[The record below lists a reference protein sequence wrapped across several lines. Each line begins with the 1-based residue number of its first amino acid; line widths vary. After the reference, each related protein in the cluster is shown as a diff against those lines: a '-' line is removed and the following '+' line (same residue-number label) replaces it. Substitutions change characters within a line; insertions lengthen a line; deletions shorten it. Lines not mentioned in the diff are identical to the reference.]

1 MATFTLSG
9 LLRRIRGNYA
19 TIPNYLEMEL
29 RYMDAGER
37 GPKAPTLGQGTPGYH
52 SHVIY
57 IVMSSITTSII
68 VTPSRR
74 SVERTCDDL
83 AIVVLVAVGL
93 IASLTFRDYGLGWDD
108 YTHAEY
114 ADLLLRMY
122 GSGFKDTGALSF
134 ANLYMYGGG
143 FDMAAALLHKVIPL
157 ELFETRR
164 LLGAIVGLI
173 GLAVTWRLGRRVGG
187 PLAGLAALLLLA
199 LCPTFYGHMFM
210 NPKDAPFAVAMVILT
225 LGLVRLAE
233 EYPQPSPRTILIVG
247 LGAGLSIGSRIL
259 GGLGLIYALV
269 GFVPLLAAE
278 VRNQGA
284 REATRRFIHV
294 AYVLLPSLIL
304 GYLIMGLIWPWSI
317 MEPGNPFGALNYF
330 SHFFEKPWKEMFD
343 GALVSVP
350 DMPWSYLPTLFALQL
365 PEVLLGLAIVGA
377 VGALV
382 ALTRGDVPA
391 RRKTILL
398 IVTLAATLPLATAM
412 AKRPALYNG
421 IRHFIFVIP
430 PMTVLA
436 GTAFAWGMD
445 WLKENR
451 RHWQPAAV
459 AIFAFGLLLPLSE
472 MIRLHPYEYTHFN
485 HIAGTVR
492 GADDLYMLDYWG
504 LALKQASDGLREQL
518 AERQEAAPAGRKWKV
533 AVCGPQRPAQ
543 VALGP
548 DFTIGW
554 DSHAADFAMTLGE
567 FYCKGLL
574 APVMVEIKRDDVV
587 FARVYDIRGRSIS
600 SLLAI
605 PAP

>member
-1 MATFTLSG
+1 ML
-9 LLRRIRGNYA
+9 
-19 TIPNYLEMEL
+19 
-29 RYMDAGER
+29 
-37 GPKAPTLGQGTPGYH
+37 
-52 SHVIY
+52 
-57 IVMSSITTSII
+57 SITTSAID
-68 VTPSRR
+68 TPNRR

-83 AIVVLVAVGL
+83 AIIVLAAVGL

-143 FDMAAALLHKVIPL
+143 FDMAAALLHKIIPL

-164 LLGAIVGLI
+164 LLGAVVGVI

-199 LCPTFYGHMFM
+199 LCPTYYGHMFM
-210 NPKDAPFAVAMVILT
+210 NPKDAPFAVAMVILM

-233 EYPQPSPRTILIVG
+233 EYPSPSPRTILIVG
-247 LGAGLSIGSRIL
+247 LGAGLSVGSRVL
-259 GGLGLIYALV
+259 GGLALVYALV
-269 GFVPLLAAE
+269 GFVPLFLE
-278 VRNQGA
+278 EIHTHNT
-284 REATRRFIHV
+284 REAARRFIHV
-294 AYVLLPSLIL
+294 VYVLLPGLVL
-304 GYLIMGLIWPWSI
+304 GYLVMGLIWPWSI
-317 MEPGNPFGALNYF
+317 MEPDNPFRALTYF

-365 PEVLLGLAIVGA
+365 PEVLLGLSIVA
-377 VGALV
+377 VVGTFMSLS
-382 ALTRGDVPA
+382 RKDVSA
-391 RRKTILL
+391 RRKSILL
-398 IVTLAATLPLATAM
+398 MLTVAATLPLVIAM
-412 AKRPALYNG
+412 VKRPALYNG

-436 GTAFAWGMD
+436 GVAFSWGMN

-451 RHWQPAAV
+451 RSWQPAAV
-459 AIFAFGLLLPLSE
+459 AVFSFGLLLPLAE
-472 MIRLHPYEYTHFN
+472 MIRLHPYQYTHFN

-492 GADDLYMLDYWG
+492 GADDLFMLDYWG
-504 LALKQASDGLREQL
+504 LALKQASDGLRDEL
-518 AERQEAAPAGRKWKV
+518 VERQEAPPQGRKWKV

-567 FYCKGLL
+567 FYCKGLT

>member
-1 MATFTLSG
+1 
-9 LLRRIRGNYA
+9 
-19 TIPNYLEMEL
+19 
-29 RYMDAGER
+29 
-37 GPKAPTLGQGTPGYH
+37 
-52 SHVIY
+52 
-57 IVMSSITTSII
+57 MSSITTSAIE
-68 VTPSRR
+68 TPERR
-74 SVERTCDDL
+74 SLEQTCDDL
-83 AIVVLVAVGL
+83 AILVLAAVAL
-93 IASLTFRDYGLGWDD
+93 IAGLTFRDYGLGWDD

-143 FDMAAALLHKVIPL
+143 FDMVAALLHKVIPL

-164 LLGAIVGLI
+164 LVGAIVGVI

-199 LCPTFYGHMFM
+199 LCPIYYGHMFM
-210 NPKDAPFAVAMVILT
+210 NPKDAPFAVAMVILM

-233 EYPQPSPRTILIVG
+233 EYPQPSARTILIVG
-247 LGAGLSIGSRIL
+247 IGAGLSIGSRIL
-259 GGLGLIYALV
+259 GGLALVYALI
-269 GFVPLLAAE
+269 GFVPLFLE
-278 VRNQGA
+278 EFRKQGA
-284 REATRRFIHV
+284 REAIRRFVHV
-294 AYVLLPSLIL
+294 LYVLLPGLVL

-317 MEPGNPFGALNYF
+317 IQFDNPFHALTYF

-365 PEVLLGLAIVGA
+365 PEVLLALLGA
-377 VGALV
+377 GVIGAFVVLPRTDV
-382 ALTRGDVPA
+382 AA

-398 IVTLAATLPLATAM
+398 MLMLAATLPIAIAIV
-412 AKRPALYNG
+412 KRPALYNG
-421 IRHFIFVIP
+421 IRHFVFVIP
-430 PMTVLA
+430 PMAVL
-436 GTAFAWGMD
+436 GGVAFAWIMNKLGN
-445 WLKENR
+445 NR
-451 RHWQPAAV
+451 RSWQPV
-459 AIFAFGLLLPLSE
+459 VLSVFVFGLLLSLGE
-472 MIRLHPYEYTHFN
+472 MIRLHPYQYTYFN
-485 HIAGTVR
+485 HVAGTVR
-492 GADDLYMLDYWG
+492 GADDRFMLDYWG
-504 LALKQASDGLREQL
+504 LAFKQASDGLREQL
-518 AERQEAAPAGRKWKV
+518 DERQEVPPAGRKWKV

-567 FYCKGLL
+567 FYCKGLS

-600 SLLAI
+600 SLLSI

>member
-1 MATFTLSG
+1 
-9 LLRRIRGNYA
+9 
-19 TIPNYLEMEL
+19 
-29 RYMDAGER
+29 
-37 GPKAPTLGQGTPGYH
+37 
-52 SHVIY
+52 
-57 IVMSSITTSII
+57 MSAITTSTID
-68 VTPSRR
+68 TPSRR
-74 SVERTCDDL
+74 SVERTCDDF
-83 AIVVLVAVGL
+83 AIVVLAAVGL

-164 LLGAIVGLI
+164 LLGAIVGMI
-173 GLAVTWRLGRRVGG
+173 GLVVTWRLGRRVGG
-187 PLAGLAALLLLA
+187 PLAGLATLLLLA

-210 NPKDAPFAVAMVILT
+210 NPKDAPFAVAMAILM

-233 EYPQPSPRTILIVG
+233 EYPSPSPRTILIVG

-259 GGLGLIYALV
+259 GGFALIYALV
-269 GFVPLLAAE
+269 GFAPLVLE
-278 VRNQGA
+278 EIRTQGG
-284 REATRRFIHV
+284 REATRHLVHV
-294 AYVLLPSLIL
+294 AYVLLPSLIF
-304 GYLIMGLIWPWSI
+304 GYLVMGLIWPWSI
-317 MEPGNPFGALNYF
+317 MEPGNPFGAVSYF
-330 SHFFEKPWKEMFD
+330 SNFFEKPWKEMFD

-365 PEVLLGLAIVGA
+365 PEVLLGLFIAGVVGT
-377 VGALV
+377 LI
-382 ALTRGDVPA
+382 ALTRSEVPA
-391 RRKTILL
+391 RRKAVLL
-398 IVTLAATLPLATAM
+398 MVTLAATLPLAVAM
-412 AKRPALYNG
+412 MKRPALYNG
-421 IRHFIFVIP
+421 IRHFIFVVP
-430 PMTVLA
+430 PMSILA
-436 GTAFAWGMD
+436 GAAFAWGMN

-451 RHWQPAAV
+451 RGWQPAAV
-459 AIFAFGLLLPLSE
+459 ALFSFGLLLPLSE

-492 GADDLYMLDYWG
+492 AADDLFMLDYWG

-518 AERQEAAPAGRKWKV
+518 TERQETAPQGRKWKV

-574 APVMVEIKRDDVV
+574 APVMVEIKRDGVV

>member
-1 MATFTLSG
+1 
-9 LLRRIRGNYA
+9 
-19 TIPNYLEMEL
+19 
-29 RYMDAGER
+29 
-37 GPKAPTLGQGTPGYH
+37 
-52 SHVIY
+52 
-57 IVMSSITTSII
+57 MSSITTSALD
-68 VTPSRR
+68 TPARR

-83 AIVVLVAVGL
+83 AVFVLAAVTLVAG
-93 IASLTFRDYGLGWDD
+93 LTFRDYGLGWDD

-114 ADLLLRMY
+114 ADLLLRMF

-143 FDMAAALLHKVIPL
+143 FDMAAALLHKIIPL

-164 LLGAIVGLI
+164 LLGAVVGLI
-173 GLAVTWRLGRRVGG
+173 GLAVTWRLARRVGG
-187 PLAGLAALLLLA
+187 PLAGLATLLLLT

-210 NPKDAPFAVAMVILT
+210 NPKDAPFAVSMVILM

-233 EYPQPSPRTILIVG
+233 EYPQPSPRTVLIIG
-247 LGAGLSIGSRIL
+247 LGAGLSIGCRIL
-259 GGLGLIYALV
+259 GGLALV
-269 GFVPLLAAE
+269 YAMVGFLPLLIEEA
-278 VRNQGA
+278 RTQGA
-284 REATRRFIHV
+284 RKAVHRFGHV
-294 AYVLLPSLIL
+294 VYVLLPGLVF
-304 GYLIMGLIWPWSI
+304 GYLLMGLVWPWSI
-317 MEPGNPFGALNYF
+317 MKPGNPFQALTYF

-365 PEVLLGLAIVGA
+365 PEVLLALLVGAIV
-377 VGALV
+377 VTFMSLSR
-382 ALTRGDVPA
+382 TDVSS

-398 IVTLAATLPLATAM
+398 MLTLAATLPLAIAM
-412 AKRPALYNG
+412 VKRPALYNG
-421 IRHFIFVIP
+421 IRHFVFVIP
-430 PMTVLA
+430 PMTALA
-436 GTAFAWGMD
+436 GVAFAWGMD
-445 WLKENR
+445 WLKENYR
-451 RHWQPAAV
+451 RWQPAAMAV
-459 AIFAFGLLLPLSE
+459 FSFGLLLPLSE

-492 GADDLYMLDYWG
+492 SADNFFMLDYWG
-504 LALKQASDGLREQL
+504 LALKQASDELREQIV
-518 AERQEAAPAGRKWKV
+518 ERQEVAPGNRKWKV

-554 DSHAADFAMTLGE
+554 DSNAADFAMTLGE
-567 FYCKGLL
+567 FYCKGLT

-600 SLLAI
+600 SLLSI

>member
-1 MATFTLSG
+1 
-9 LLRRIRGNYA
+9 
-19 TIPNYLEMEL
+19 
-29 RYMDAGER
+29 
-37 GPKAPTLGQGTPGYH
+37 
-52 SHVIY
+52 
-57 IVMSSITTSII
+57 MSSITTSTID
-68 VTPSRR
+68 TPARR

-83 AIVVLVAVGL
+83 AIIVLAAVGL

-122 GSGFKDTGALSF
+122 GSGFKDTAALSF

-164 LLGAIVGLI
+164 LLGAVVGLI

-187 PLAGLAALLLLA
+187 PFAGLATLLLLV

-210 NPKDAPFAVAMVILT
+210 NPKDAPFAVAMVILM

-233 EYPQPSPRTILIVG
+233 EYPSPSPRTILIVG

-259 GGLGLIYALV
+259 GGLALIYAVV
-269 GFVPLLAAE
+269 GFLPLFLEEIHTHSARDAA
-278 VRNQGA
+278 
-284 REATRRFIHV
+284 RRFAHV
-294 AYVLLPSLIL
+294 VYMLLPGLIL
-304 GYLIMGLIWPWSI
+304 GYLVMGLIWPWSI
-317 MEPGNPFGALNYF
+317 MEPGNPFQALTYF

-365 PEVLLGLAIVGA
+365 PEVLLGLTIAGVVGSFMT
-377 VGALV
+377 LS
-382 ALTRGDVPA
+382 RKDVPA

-398 IVTLAATLPLATAM
+398 MLTLAATLPLVVAM
-412 AKRPALYNG
+412 VKRPALYNG

-436 GTAFAWGMD
+436 GTAFT
-445 WLKENR
+445 WLMNWLREHHR
-451 RHWQPAAV
+451 SWQPAAV
-459 AIFAFGLLLPLSE
+459 AVFAFGLLLPMGE
-472 MIRLHPYEYTHFN
+472 MIRLHPYQYTHFN

-492 GADDLYMLDYWG
+492 AADDLYMLDYWG
-504 LALKQASDGLREQL
+504 LALKQASDSLREEL
-518 AERQEAAPAGRKWKV
+518 IERQEVPPRGHKWKV

-554 DSHAADFAMTLGE
+554 DSHSADFAMTLGE
-567 FYCKGLL
+567 FYCKGLT
-574 APVMVEIKRDDVV
+574 APVLVEIKRDDVV

>member
-1 MATFTLSG
+1 
-9 LLRRIRGNYA
+9 
-19 TIPNYLEMEL
+19 
-29 RYMDAGER
+29 
-37 GPKAPTLGQGTPGYH
+37 
-52 SHVIY
+52 
-57 IVMSSITTSII
+57 MSSITTSAID
-68 VTPSRR
+68 TPARR
-74 SVERTCDDL
+74 SVEKTCDDL
-83 AIVVLVAVGL
+83 ALIVLGAVAL
-93 IASLTFRDYGLGWDD
+93 IAGLTFRDYGLGWDD

-143 FDMAAALLHKVIPL
+143 FDMAAALLHKVISL

-164 LLGAIVGLI
+164 LVGAIVGVI
-173 GLAVTWRLGRRVGG
+173 GLAVTWRLARRVGG
-187 PLAGLAALLLLA
+187 PVAGLAALLLLA

-210 NPKDAPFAVAMVILT
+210 NPKDAPFAVAMVILI
-225 LGLVRLAE
+225 LGLVRLVE
-233 EYPQPSPRTILIVG
+233 EYPAPSPRTILIVG
-247 LGAGLSIGSRIL
+247 LGAGLSIGCRVL
-259 GGLGLIYALV
+259 GGLALV
-269 GFVPLLAAE
+269 YAVVGFLPLGIE
-278 VRNQGA
+278 EFRKQGA
-284 REATRRFIHV
+284 REATHRFAHV
-294 AYVLLPSLIL
+294 VYVLLPGLVF
-304 GYLIMGLIWPWSI
+304 GYLVMGLIWPWSI
-317 MEPGNPFGALNYF
+317 MEPGHPLEAVTYF

-365 PEVLLGLAIVGA
+365 PEVLLFLLIAA
-377 VGALV
+377 VV
-382 ALTRGDVPA
+382 ITLTSLSRDDVPA
-391 RRKTILL
+391 KRKTIMLML
-398 IVTLAATLPLATAM
+398 TLAAMLPLVIAM
-412 AKRPALYNG
+412 VKRPALYNG

-436 GTAFAWGMD
+436 GVAFARGMD
-445 WLKENR
+445 WLGEQR
-451 RHWQPAAV
+451 RAWQPAAV
-459 AIFAFGLLLPLSE
+459 AVFAFGLLLPLSE
-472 MIRLHPYEYTHFN
+472 MIRLHPYQYTHFN

-492 GADDLYMLDYWG
+492 TADNYFMLDYWG

-518 AERQEAAPAGRKWKV
+518 AERQEVPPQNRKWKV

-554 DSHAADFAMTLGE
+554 DSNAADFAMTLGE
-567 FYCKGLL
+567 FYCKGLA

>member
-1 MATFTLSG
+1 MPGNEAQKRQSRAATGDTG
-9 LLRRIRGNYA
+9 LPIA
-19 TIPNYLEMEL
+19 
-29 RYMDAGER
+29 
-37 GPKAPTLGQGTPGYH
+37 
-52 SHVIY
+52 
-57 IVMSSITTSII
+57 MSSTTTSAIE
-68 VTPSRR
+68 TPSRR

-83 AIVVLVAVGL
+83 AVLVLAVVAL
-93 IASLTFRDYGLGWDD
+93 IAGLTFRDYGLGWDD

-164 LLGAIVGLI
+164 LLGAVVGVM

-210 NPKDAPFAVAMVILT
+210 NPKDAPFAVAMVILM

-233 EYPQPSPRTILIVG
+233 QYPNPSPRTILIVG

-259 GGLGLIYALV
+259 GGLALVYALV
-269 GFVPLLAAE
+269 GFIPLLLEDA
-278 VRNQGA
+278 RTHSA
-284 REATRRFIHV
+284 REAAHRLLHV
-294 AYVLLPSLIL
+294 VYVLLPGLVL
-304 GYLIMGLIWPWSI
+304 GYLVMGLIWPWSI
-317 MEPGNPFGALNYF
+317 MEPGNPFHALTYF
-330 SHFFEKPWKEMFD
+330 SSFFEKPWKEMFD

-365 PEVLLGLAIVGA
+365 PEVLLGLLIAGVVGS
-377 VGALV
+377 LMS
-382 ALTRGDVPA
+382 LSRNDVSG
-391 RRKTILL
+391 RRKTIFLML
-398 IVTLAATLPLATAM
+398 TLAATLPLLIAM
-412 AKRPALYNG
+412 VKRPALYNG
-421 IRHFIFVIP
+421 IRHFVFVIP

-436 GTAFAWGMD
+436 GAAFGWGMN

-451 RHWQPAAV
+451 RSWQPAAV
-459 AIFAFGLLLPLSE
+459 AVFSFGLLLPLSE
-472 MIRLHPYEYTHFN
+472 MVRLHPYQYTHFN

-492 GADDLYMLDYWG
+492 SADALFMLDYWG
-504 LALKQASDGLREQL
+504 LAFKQASDGLRDQL
-518 AERQEAAPAGRKWKV
+518 DERQEVPPHGRKWKV

-567 FYCKGLL
+567 FYCKGLT
-574 APVMVEIKRDDVV
+574 APVLVEIKRDDVV

>member
-1 MATFTLSG
+1 
-9 LLRRIRGNYA
+9 
-19 TIPNYLEMEL
+19 
-29 RYMDAGER
+29 
-37 GPKAPTLGQGTPGYH
+37 
-52 SHVIY
+52 
-57 IVMSSITTSII
+57 MSSITTSTID
-68 VTPSRR
+68 TPARR

-83 AIVVLVAVGL
+83 AIIVLGAVAL

-122 GSGFKDTGALSF
+122 GSGFKDTAALSF

-143 FDMAAALLHKVIPL
+143 FDMAAALLHKIIPL

-164 LLGAIVGLI
+164 LLGAVVGLI

-187 PLAGLAALLLLA
+187 PFAGLATLLLLV

-210 NPKDAPFAVAMVILT
+210 NPKDAPFAVSMAILM

-233 EYPQPSPRTILIVG
+233 EYPSPSPRTILIVG
-247 LGAGLSIGSRIL
+247 LGAGLAIGSRVL
-259 GGLGLIYALV
+259 GGLALIYAVV
-269 GFVPLLAAE
+269 GFLPLLLAEIHTRSARDAAH
-278 VRNQGA
+278 
-284 REATRRFIHV
+284 RFAHV
-294 AYVLLPSLIL
+294 LYVLLPGLIL
-304 GYLIMGLIWPWSI
+304 GYLVMGLIWPWSI
-317 MEPGNPFGALNYF
+317 MEPGNPLQALTYF

-365 PEVLLGLAIVGA
+365 PEVLLGLAIAGVVGTFMS
-377 VGALV
+377 LSR
-382 ALTRGDVPA
+382 TDVPA

-398 IVTLAATLPLATAM
+398 MLTLAATLPLVVAM
-412 AKRPALYNG
+412 VKRPALYNG

-436 GTAFAWGMD
+436 GVAFAWLMN

-451 RHWQPAAV
+451 RSWQPAVLAV
-459 AIFAFGLLLPLSE
+459 FAFGLMLPLGE
-472 MIRLHPYEYTHFN
+472 MIRLHPYQYTHFN

-492 GADDLYMLDYWG
+492 GADDLFMLDYWG
-504 LALKQASDGLREQL
+504 LALKQASDGLREEL
-518 AERQEAAPAGRKWKV
+518 VERQEVPPRGRKWKV

-567 FYCKGLL
+567 FYCKGLT

-587 FARVYDIRGRSIS
+587 FARVYDIRGSSIS
-600 SLLAI
+600 NLLAI

>member
-1 MATFTLSG
+1 
-9 LLRRIRGNYA
+9 
-19 TIPNYLEMEL
+19 
-29 RYMDAGER
+29 
-37 GPKAPTLGQGTPGYH
+37 
-52 SHVIY
+52 
-57 IVMSSITTSII
+57 MSSITTSAID
-68 VTPSRR
+68 TPSRR

-83 AIVVLVAVGL
+83 AIIVLAAVGV
-93 IASLTFRDYGLGWDD
+93 IVSLTFRDYGLGWDD

-122 GSGFKDTGALSF
+122 GSGFRDTGALSF

-164 LLGAIVGLI
+164 LLGAVVGVI

-199 LCPTFYGHMFM
+199 LCPTYYGHMFM
-210 NPKDAPFAVAMVILT
+210 NPKDAPFAVAMVILM

-233 EYPQPSPRTILIVG
+233 EYPSPSPRTILIVG
-247 LGAGLSIGSRIL
+247 LGAGLSVGSRVL
-259 GGLGLIYALV
+259 GGLALVYALV
-269 GFVPLLAAE
+269 GFVPLFQEE
-278 VRNQGA
+278 VHTHGA
-284 REATRRFIHV
+284 REAAHRVVHV
-294 AYVLLPSLIL
+294 VYVLLPGLVL
-304 GYLIMGLIWPWSI
+304 GYLVMGLIWPWSI
-317 MEPGNPFGALNYF
+317 MELDNPFHALTYF

-365 PEVLLGLAIVGA
+365 PEVLLGLSIAAVVGTFMS
-377 VGALV
+377 LS
-382 ALTRGDVPA
+382 RKDVSA
-391 RRKTILL
+391 RRKSILL
-398 IVTLAATLPLATAM
+398 MLAVAATLPLVIAM
-412 AKRPALYNG
+412 VKRPALYNG

-436 GTAFAWGMD
+436 GTAFAWGMN

-451 RHWQPAAV
+451 RSWQPAAV
-459 AIFAFGLLLPLSE
+459 AVFSFGLLLPLAE
-472 MIRLHPYEYTHFN
+472 MIRLHPYQYTHFN

-492 GADDLYMLDYWG
+492 GADDLFMLDYWG
-504 LALKQASDGLREQL
+504 LALKQASDGLRDEL
-518 AERQEAAPAGRKWKV
+518 VERQEVPPQGRKWKV

-567 FYCKGLL
+567 FYCKGLI

>member
-1 MATFTLSG
+1 
-9 LLRRIRGNYA
+9 
-19 TIPNYLEMEL
+19 
-29 RYMDAGER
+29 
-37 GPKAPTLGQGTPGYH
+37 
-52 SHVIY
+52 
-57 IVMSSITTSII
+57 MSSITTSTID
-68 VTPSRR
+68 TPARH

-83 AIVVLVAVGL
+83 AIIVLAAVGL
-93 IASLTFRDYGLGWDD
+93 VASLTFRDYGLGWDD

-122 GSGFKDTGALSF
+122 GSGFKDTAALSF

-164 LLGAIVGLI
+164 LLGAVVGLI

-187 PLAGLAALLLLA
+187 PFAGLATLLLLV

-210 NPKDAPFAVAMVILT
+210 NPKDAPFAVAMVILM

-233 EYPQPSPRTILIVG
+233 EYPSPSPRTILIVG
-247 LGAGLSIGSRIL
+247 LGAGLAIGSRVL
-259 GGLGLIYALV
+259 GGLALIYAVV
-269 GFVPLLAAE
+269 GFLPLMLEEIHTQSARAA
-278 VRNQGA
+278 VH
-284 REATRRFIHV
+284 RFAHV
-294 AYVLLPSLIL
+294 LVVLLPGLIL
-304 GYLIMGLIWPWSI
+304 GYLVMGLIWPWSI
-317 MEPGNPFGALNYF
+317 MEPGNPFQALTYF

-365 PEVLLGLAIVGA
+365 PEVLLGLAIAGVVGT
-377 VGALV
+377 LMS
-382 ALTRGDVPA
+382 LSRKDIPA

-398 IVTLAATLPLATAM
+398 MLTLAATLPLVVAM
-412 AKRPALYNG
+412 VKRPALYNG

-436 GTAFAWGMD
+436 GVAFAWLMN
-445 WLKENR
+445 WLKE
-451 RHWQPAAV
+451 RHRSWQPAAV
-459 AIFAFGLLLPLSE
+459 AVFAFGLLLPLGE
-472 MIRLHPYEYTHFN
+472 MIRLHPYQYTHFN

-492 GADDLYMLDYWG
+492 SADNLFMLDYWG
-504 LALKQASDGLREQL
+504 LALKQASDSLREEL
-518 AERQEAAPAGRKWKV
+518 VERQEAPPRGHKWKV

-567 FYCKGLL
+567 FYCKGLT

>member
-1 MATFTLSG
+1 
-9 LLRRIRGNYA
+9 
-19 TIPNYLEMEL
+19 
-29 RYMDAGER
+29 
-37 GPKAPTLGQGTPGYH
+37 
-52 SHVIY
+52 
-57 IVMSSITTSII
+57 MSSITTSVID
-68 VTPSRR
+68 TPSRR

-83 AIVVLVAVGL
+83 AIFVLAAVALV
-93 IASLTFRDYGLGWDD
+93 ASLTFRDYGLGWDD

-122 GSGFKDTGALSF
+122 GSGFKDAGALSF

-164 LLGAIVGLI
+164 LLGAVVGVI

-210 NPKDAPFAVAMVILT
+210 NPKDAPFAVAMVILM

-233 EYPQPSPRTILIVG
+233 EYPQPSPRTVLIVG
-247 LGAGLSIGSRIL
+247 LGAGLSIGSRVL
-259 GGLGLIYALV
+259 GGLALVYALV
-269 GFVPLLAAE
+269 GFVPLFLE
-278 VRNQGA
+278 EIHTHSA
-284 REATRRFIHV
+284 REAAHRLLHV
-294 AYVLLPSLIL
+294 VYVLVPGLIL
-304 GYLIMGLIWPWSI
+304 GYLAMGLIWPWSI
-317 MEPGNPFGALNYF
+317 MQPGNPLQAVTYF

-365 PEVLLGLAIVGA
+365 PEVLLGLLTAGVVGA
-377 VGALV
+377 FMSLS
-382 ALTRGDVPA
+382 RSDVPG
-391 RRKTILL
+391 RRKTTLL
-398 IVTLAATLPLATAM
+398 MLTLAATLPLLIAM
-412 AKRPALYNG
+412 LKRPALYNG

-436 GTAFAWGMD
+436 GTAFARGMT

-451 RHWQPAAV
+451 RSWQPAAMAV
-459 AIFAFGLLLPLSE
+459 FSFGLLLPLGE
-472 MIRLHPYEYTHFN
+472 MIRLHPYQYTHFN

-492 GADDLYMLDYWG
+492 AADDLYMLDYWG
-504 LALKQASDGLREQL
+504 LALKQASDGLREEIN
-518 AERQEAAPAGRKWKV
+518 ERQEVPPHGRKWKV

-567 FYCKGLL
+567 FYCKGLT
-574 APVMVEIKRDDVV
+574 APVLVEIKRDDVV

-600 SLLAI
+600 SLLSI

>member
-1 MATFTLSG
+1 
-9 LLRRIRGNYA
+9 
-19 TIPNYLEMEL
+19 
-29 RYMDAGER
+29 
-37 GPKAPTLGQGTPGYH
+37 
-52 SHVIY
+52 
-57 IVMSSITTSII
+57 MSSITTSAID
-68 VTPSRR
+68 TPSRR

-83 AIVVLVAVGL
+83 AIFVLAAVGL
-93 IASLTFRDYGLGWDD
+93 LASLTFRDYGLGWDD

-143 FDMAAALLHKVIPL
+143 FDMAAALLHKIIPL

-164 LLGAIVGLI
+164 LLGATVGVI

-210 NPKDAPFAVAMVILT
+210 NPKDAPFAVAMVVLM

-233 EYPQPSPRTILIVG
+233 EYPSPSPRTILIVG
-247 LGAGLSIGSRIL
+247 LGAGLSIGCRIL
-259 GGLGLIYALV
+259 GGLALVYALA
-269 GFVPLLAAE
+269 GFVPLVLEEIRTHRARDAAH
-278 VRNQGA
+278 
-284 REATRRFIHV
+284 RFAHV
-294 AYVLLPSLIL
+294 IYVLLPGLIL
-304 GYLIMGLIWPWSI
+304 GYLVMGLIWPWSI
-317 MEPGNPFGALNYF
+317 MEPANPFRALTYF

-365 PEVLLGLAIVGA
+365 PEVLLGLSIAGVVGTFMS
-377 VGALV
+377 LSR
-382 ALTRGDVPA
+382 TDVTA

-398 IVTLAATLPLATAM
+398 MLTLAATLPLLVAM
-412 AKRPALYNG
+412 VKRPALYNG

-430 PMTVLA
+430 PMAVLA
-436 GTAFAWGMD
+436 GTVFGQAMN

-451 RHWQPAAV
+451 RSWQPAAV
-459 AIFAFGLLLPLSE
+459 AIFAFGLLLPLGE
-472 MIRLHPYEYTHFN
+472 MIRLHPYQYTHFN

-492 GADDLYMLDYWG
+492 SADNLFMLDYWG
-504 LALKQASDGLREQL
+504 LALKQASDGLREEL
-518 AERQEAAPAGRKWKV
+518 VERQEAPPRGRKWKV

-567 FYCKGLL
+567 FYCKGLT
-574 APVMVEIKRDDVV
+574 APVLVEIKRDDVV

-600 SLLAI
+600 SLLSI

>member
-1 MATFTLSG
+1 
-9 LLRRIRGNYA
+9 
-19 TIPNYLEMEL
+19 
-29 RYMDAGER
+29 
-37 GPKAPTLGQGTPGYH
+37 
-52 SHVIY
+52 
-57 IVMSSITTSII
+57 MSSITTSAIE
-68 VTPSRR
+68 TPTRR
-74 SVERTCDDL
+74 SVEKTCDDL
-83 AIVVLVAVGL
+83 AIIVLSAVAL
-93 IASLTFRDYGLGWDD
+93 IAGLTFRDYGLGWDD

-164 LLGAIVGLI
+164 LLGAVVGVI

-210 NPKDAPFAVAMVILT
+210 NPKDAPFAVAMMIL
-225 LGLVRLAE
+225 LMGLVRLAE
-233 EYPQPSPRTILIVG
+233 EYPAPSPRTILIVG
-247 LGAGLSIGSRIL
+247 FGAGLSLGCRVL
-259 GGLGLIYALV
+259 GGLALIYAAV
-269 GFVPLLAAE
+269 GFVPLLLEE
-278 VRNQGA
+278 VRKQGP
-284 REATRRFIHV
+284 REAAHRFVHV
-294 AYVLLPSLIL
+294 VYVLLPGLIF
-304 GYLIMGLIWPWSI
+304 GYLVMGLIWPWSI
-317 MEPGNPFGALNYF
+317 MEPGHPLEAVTYF

-365 PEVLLGLAIVGA
+365 PEVLLGF
-377 VGALV
+377 LV
-382 ALTRGDVPA
+382 AAVVMSLMSLSRADVTA

-398 IVTLAATLPLATAM
+398 MLTMAATLPLVIAM
-412 AKRPALYNG
+412 VKRPALYNG

-430 PMTVLA
+430 PMAVLA
-436 GTAFAWGMD
+436 GFAFARTMD
-445 WLKENR
+445 WLGEKR
-451 RHWQPAAV
+451 RSWQPVALAV
-459 AIFAFGLLLPLSE
+459 FTFGLLLPLSE
-472 MIRLHPYEYTHFN
+472 MIRLHPYQYTHFN

-492 GADDLYMLDYWG
+492 GADDLFMLDYWG

-518 AERQEAAPAGRKWKV
+518 IERQEIPPVNGKWKV

-554 DSHAADFAMTLGE
+554 DSQSADFAMTLGE
-567 FYCKGLL
+567 FYCKGLT
-574 APVMVEIKRDDVV
+574 APVLVEIKRDDVV

>member
-1 MATFTLSG
+1 
-9 LLRRIRGNYA
+9 
-19 TIPNYLEMEL
+19 
-29 RYMDAGER
+29 
-37 GPKAPTLGQGTPGYH
+37 
-52 SHVIY
+52 
-57 IVMSSITTSII
+57 
-68 VTPSRR
+68 
-74 SVERTCDDL
+74 VERTCDDL
-83 AIVVLVAVGL
+83 AIVVLGAVAL

-122 GSGFKDTGALSF
+122 GSGFRDTGALSF

-164 LLGAIVGLI
+164 LLGAVVGVI
-173 GLAVTWRLGRRVGG
+173 GLGVTWRLGRRVGG
-187 PLAGLAALLLLA
+187 PLAGLATLLLLA

-210 NPKDAPFAVAMVILT
+210 NPKDAPFAVAMVILI

-247 LGAGLSIGSRIL
+247 FGAGLSIGCRVL
-259 GGLGLIYALV
+259 GGLALV
-269 GFVPLLAAE
+269 YAVAGFVPLLLE
-278 VRNQGA
+278 EYRTQGL
-284 REATRRFIHV
+284 REAAHRFAHV
-294 AYVLLPSLIL
+294 VYVLMPGLVF
-304 GYLIMGLIWPWSI
+304 GYLVMGLIWPWSI
-317 MEPGNPFGALNYF
+317 MEPGHPFEALSYF

-365 PEVLLGLAIVGA
+365 PEVLLGL
-377 VGALV
+377 LV
-382 ALTRGDVPA
+382 AGVVGTIMSLSRPDVPG
-391 RRKTILL
+391 RRKTVLL
-398 IVTLAATLPLATAM
+398 MLTLAATLPLVIAM
-412 AKRPALYNG
+412 VKRPALYNG

-436 GTAFAWGMD
+436 GLAFARGMD
-445 WLKENR
+445 RLRENR
-451 RHWQPAAV
+451 RSWQPVVLAV
-459 AIFAFGLLLPLSE
+459 FAFGLLLPLGE
-472 MIRLHPYEYTHFN
+472 MIRLHPYQYTHFN

-492 GADDLYMLDYWG
+492 AADDLFMLDYWG
-504 LALKQASDGLREQL
+504 LALKQASDGLREEL
-518 AERQEAAPAGRKWKV
+518 TERQEAPPHGRKWKV

-554 DSHAADFAMTLGE
+554 DSHSADFAMTLGE
-567 FYCKGLL
+567 FYCKGLT
-574 APVMVEIKRDDVV
+574 APVLVEIKRDDVV

>member
-1 MATFTLSG
+1 MPGNEAQSANAGPQGDTG
-9 LLRRIRGNYA
+9 LPIA
-19 TIPNYLEMEL
+19 
-29 RYMDAGER
+29 
-37 GPKAPTLGQGTPGYH
+37 
-52 SHVIY
+52 
-57 IVMSSITTSII
+57 MSSITTSAID
-68 VTPSRR
+68 TPNRR

-83 AIVVLVAVGL
+83 AIIVLAAVGL

-164 LLGAIVGLI
+164 LLGAVVGVI

-187 PLAGLAALLLLA
+187 PLAGLVALLLLA
-199 LCPTFYGHMFM
+199 LCPTYYGHMFM
-210 NPKDAPFAVAMVILT
+210 NPKDAPFAVAMVILM

-233 EYPQPSPRTILIVG
+233 EYPSPSPRTILIVG
-247 LGAGLSIGSRIL
+247 LGAGLSIGSRVL
-259 GGLGLIYALV
+259 GGLALV
-269 GFVPLLAAE
+269 YAVVGFLPLFLE
-278 VRNQGA
+278 EIHTHSA
-284 REATRRFIHV
+284 REAAHRFIHV
-294 AYVLLPSLIL
+294 VYVLLPGLVL
-304 GYLIMGLIWPWSI
+304 GYLVMGLIWPWSI
-317 MEPGNPFGALNYF
+317 MEPDNPFHALTYF

-365 PEVLLGLAIVGA
+365 PEVLLGLSIAAVVGTFMS
-377 VGALV
+377 LS
-382 ALTRGDVPA
+382 RKDVSA
-391 RRKTILL
+391 RRKSILL
-398 IVTLAATLPLATAM
+398 MLTVAATLPLVIAM
-412 AKRPALYNG
+412 VKRPALYNG

-436 GTAFAWGMD
+436 GVAFSWGMN

-451 RHWQPAAV
+451 RSWQPAAV
-459 AIFAFGLLLPLSE
+459 AVFSFGLLLPLAE
-472 MIRLHPYEYTHFN
+472 MIRLHPYQYTHFN

-492 GADDLYMLDYWG
+492 GADDLFMLDYWG
-504 LALKQASDGLREQL
+504 LALKQASDGLRDEL
-518 AERQEAAPAGRKWKV
+518 IERQETPPQGRKWKV

-554 DSHAADFAMTLGE
+554 DSHTADFAMTLGE
-567 FYCKGLL
+567 FYCKGLT

>member
-1 MATFTLSG
+1 
-9 LLRRIRGNYA
+9 
-19 TIPNYLEMEL
+19 
-29 RYMDAGER
+29 
-37 GPKAPTLGQGTPGYH
+37 
-52 SHVIY
+52 
-57 IVMSSITTSII
+57 MSSITTSAID
-68 VTPSRR
+68 TPSRR
-74 SVERTCDDL
+74 SIERTCDDL
-83 AIVVLVAVGL
+83 AIIVLAAVAL

-143 FDMAAALLHKVIPL
+143 FDMVAALLHKVLPL

-164 LLGAIVGLI
+164 LLGAIVGVI
-173 GLAVTWRLGRRVGG
+173 GLAVTWRLGRRIGG

-199 LCPTFYGHMFM
+199 LCPIFYGHMFM
-210 NPKDAPFAVAMVILT
+210 NPKDAPFAVAMIILMM
-225 LGLVRLAE
+225 GLVRLAE

-259 GGLGLIYALV
+259 GGLALIYALV
-269 GFVPLLAAE
+269 GFLPLFVDE
-278 VRNQGA
+278 FRNFGR
-284 REATRRFIHV
+284 REALHRFAHV
-294 AYVLLPSLIL
+294 VHVLVPGLIL

-317 MEPGNPFGALNYF
+317 IEPANPFHALTYF

-365 PEVLLGLAIVGA
+365 PEVLLGLAIAAVVGTFMS
-377 VGALV
+377 LSPK
-382 ALTRGDVPA
+382 DVSA
-391 RRKTILL
+391 RRKSILL
-398 IVTLAATLPLATAM
+398 MLTVAATLPLVIAM
-412 AKRPALYNG
+412 VKRPALYNG

-436 GTAFAWGMD
+436 GVAFSWGMN
-445 WLKENR
+445 WLKGNR
-451 RHWQPAAV
+451 RSWQPAAV
-459 AIFAFGLLLPLSE
+459 AVFSFGLLLPLAE
-472 MIRLHPYEYTHFN
+472 MIRLHPYQYTHFN

-492 GADDLYMLDYWG
+492 GADDLFMLDYWG
-504 LALKQASDGLREQL
+504 LALKQASDGLRDEL
-518 AERQEAAPAGRKWKV
+518 IERQEAPPHGRKWKV

-543 VALGP
+543 VALGS

-567 FYCKGLL
+567 FYCKGLT

>member
-1 MATFTLSG
+1 MP
-9 LLRRIRGNYA
+9 GNEA
-19 TIPNYLEMEL
+19 QERHQLGQ
-29 RYMDAGER
+29 RDAGL
-37 GPKAPTLGQGTPGYH
+37 PIT
-52 SHVIY
+52 
-57 IVMSSITTSII
+57 MSSITTSAIE
-68 VTPSRR
+68 TPTRR
-74 SVERTCDDL
+74 SVERSCDDL
-83 AIVVLVAVGL
+83 AIIVLGAVAV
-93 IASLTFRDYGLGWDD
+93 IAGLTFRDYGLGWDD

-143 FDMAAALLHKVIPL
+143 FDMAAALLHKIIPL

-164 LLGAIVGLI
+164 LLGAVIGVT

-187 PLAGLAALLLLA
+187 PLAGLATLLLLA

-210 NPKDAPFAVAMVILT
+210 NPKDAPFAVAMVVLIM
-225 LGLVRLAE
+225 GLVRLAE
-233 EYPQPSPRTILIVG
+233 EYPSPSPRTILIVG
-247 LGAGLSIGSRIL
+247 LGAGLSIGCRIL
-259 GGLGLIYALV
+259 GGLALV
-269 GFVPLLAAE
+269 YAVAGFVPLLLE
-278 VRNQGA
+278 EIHIQGP
-284 REATRRFIHV
+284 REAGHRFAHV
-294 AYVLLPSLIL
+294 VYVLLPGLVL

-317 MEPGNPFGALNYF
+317 MEPGHPFEALTYF

-365 PEVLLGLAIVGA
+365 PEVLLGLLIAGIVGTFRS
-377 VGALV
+377 LSR
-382 ALTRGDVPA
+382 TDVPA

-398 IVTLAATLPLATAM
+398 MLTLAATLPLVIAM
-412 AKRPALYNG
+412 VKRPALYNG

-436 GTAFAWGMD
+436 GLAFARAMN
-445 WLKENR
+445 WLGENR
-451 RHWQPAAV
+451 RSWQPAALAV
-459 AIFAFGLLLPLSE
+459 FAFGLLLPLGE
-472 MIRLHPYEYTHFN
+472 MIRLHPYQYTHFN

-492 GADDLYMLDYWG
+492 TADNYFMLDYWG
-504 LALKQASDGLREQL
+504 LALKQASDELREQL
-518 AERQEAAPAGRKWKV
+518 TERQEVPPHNRKWKV

-554 DSHAADFAMTLGE
+554 DSQSADFAMTLGE
-567 FYCKGLL
+567 FYCKGLT